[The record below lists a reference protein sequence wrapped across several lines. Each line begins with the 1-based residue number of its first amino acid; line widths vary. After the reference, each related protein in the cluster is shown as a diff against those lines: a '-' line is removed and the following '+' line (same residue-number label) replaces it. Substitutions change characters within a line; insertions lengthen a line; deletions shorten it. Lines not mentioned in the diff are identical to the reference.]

1 MDFFCFHRDR
11 VGAEQLRV
19 SMVEEHWSY
28 MDRFDGRFIA
38 RGLTF
43 DQEGTLSG
51 SVHIVDLP
59 DAAAAWA
66 FAFEEPGYQAGASRD
81 VLVRRWHNVLGR
93 TMWSYAGDH
102 RSENLYLVLGFAR
115 APRPVS
121 ELAAPPGDLVA
132 YGPLLSD
139 DGRQELGV
147 AALLAAKDRVDAR
160 GVLGGGDHVGIEV
173 HGWEFGGRRG

>member
-28 MDRFDGRFIA
+28 MDRFDGRFVA
-38 RGLTF
+38 RGPTF

-102 RSENLYLVLGFAR
+102 RSENL
-115 APRPVS
+115 
-121 ELAAPPGDLVA
+121 
-132 YGPLLSD
+132 
-139 DGRQELGV
+139 
-147 AALLAAKDRVDAR
+147 
-160 GVLGGGDHVGIEV
+160 
-173 HGWEFGGRRG
+173 